1 MVQGLARLAA
11 SSAPRFSLTAHTLEE
26 TVSLSMFR
34 GEDTEAAPSAFGTAS
49 LDDCGLDPET
59 LKVVIG
65 SKIITPNISVDLQVF
80 CSRRTAPAAPS
91 QGEAGHVV
99 RDLAYSG
106 GGYTLNT
113 QSVLGKKQ

>member
-1 MVQGLARLAA
+1 MLKIINSSRL
-11 SSAPRFSLTAHTLEE
+11 
-26 TVSLSMFR
+26 
-34 GEDTEAAPSAFGTAS
+34 
-49 LDDCGLDPET
+49 
-59 LKVVIG
+59 
-65 SKIITPNISVDLQVF
+65 ITPNISVDLQVF

-91 QGEAGHVV
+91 QGEAGQVV

>member
-1 MVQGLARLAA
+1 MLPHMVQGLARLAA

-65 SKIITPNISVDLQVF
+65 SKI
-80 CSRRTAPAAPS
+80 
-91 QGEAGHVV
+91 
-99 RDLAYSG
+99 
-106 GGYTLNT
+106 
-113 QSVLGKKQ
+113 